1 MRCAWQPS
9 ASRPLWS
16 ARKEVMANRTEATT
30 TPRLP
35 HGDGQAP
42 GQRWEEC
49 GWWGGVA
56 SLQSKV
62 NCTKQLWQSEAT
74 LQSLLQKPSLQM
86 HLVQDDK
93 HEKQLLEVPDI
104 R

>member
-1 MRCAWQPS
+1 MRRAWQPS

-30 TPRLP
+30 PPPGSPMGTARLR
-35 HGDGQAP
+35 D
-42 GQRWEEC
+42 RD
-49 GWWGGVA
+49 

-62 NCTKQLWQSEAT
+62 NCTKQLWQSEAN